1 MRLLQIQNHT
11 LMTDIRTN
19 LHGEWSTTDLRSPI
33 DLHAF
38 DDLTPLIFGVWK
50 TKNKLVS
57 VFLQLFNQSALA
69 LLHKHTILYLRRPQ
83 YSANSVIFPRIGSY
97 CAAQILDVAPQR

>member
-19 LHGEWSTTDLRSPI
+19 LHGEWSATDLYSPI
-33 DLHAF
+33 DLHAI

-57 VFLQLFNQSALA
+57 VFLQRFIQSAFA
-69 LLHKHTILYLRRPQ
+69 LFQKHGGYYLRRPQ
-83 YSANSVIFPRIGSY
+83 YSVWYGVFPYNDSY
-97 CAAQILDVAPQR
+97 FAAHIKAAAPQY